1 METRFVLIIFIFQ
14 VIKKTSA
21 LALSAS
27 LEVLSAS
34 LLIIPIQAEA
44 LPERGYM
51 LSGDSQFRHPNRVVS
66 LNLISRLRLVIIDSH
81 ISLSVDK
88 DCSSFFWEQD
98 IRLVCQIFLKTEI
111 VFRKPVPDCWQWVR
125 IHRVTIRDKKIGRAS
140 CRERV

>member
-51 LSGDSQFRHPNRVVS
+51 LFMVNLRSILRVW
-66 LNLISRLRLVIIDSH
+66 RPLR
-81 ISLSVDK
+81 
-88 DCSSFFWEQD
+88 QD
-98 IRLVCQIFLKTEI
+98 
-111 VFRKPVPDCWQWVR
+111 
-125 IHRVTIRDKKIGRAS
+125 RA
-140 CRERV
+140 RWRY